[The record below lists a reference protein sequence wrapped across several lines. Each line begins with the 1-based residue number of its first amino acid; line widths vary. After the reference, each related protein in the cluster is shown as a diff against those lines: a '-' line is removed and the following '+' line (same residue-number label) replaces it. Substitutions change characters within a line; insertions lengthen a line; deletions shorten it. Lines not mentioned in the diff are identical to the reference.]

1 MKYLEN
7 NKIKN
12 EVIDK
17 LIEEMENYKDNKV
30 YACDLAY
37 TLFEEYN
44 IDGSITYNTYE
55 AKEWIKNNF
64 DDLGEIVEEIQAN
77 GLEVPNVFDSPEAFM
92 VVIYLEVASYLMAQ
106 CKFIDE
112 HWNDTIILNDVN
124 ISTITK
130 QLKEMFENDKE
141 PR

>member
-1 MKYLEN
+1 MEYLEN

-12 EVIDK
+12 EVIEK
-17 LIEEMENYKDNKV
+17 LIEELENYKDVEV

-37 TLFEEYN
+37 TLLEEYN
-44 IDGSITYNTYE
+44 IDGTITYSTYD

-64 DDLGEIVEEIQAN
+64 NDLGEIVEEIQAN
-77 GLEVPNVFDSPEAFM
+77 GLEVPNVFDRPEAFM
-92 VVIYLEVASYLMAQ
+92 VTIYLEVASYLMAQ

-112 HWNDTIILNDVN
+112 HWDDTIILNDVN

-130 QLKEMFENDKE
+130 QLKEQKDNE
-141 PR
+141 

>member
-12 EVIDK
+12 EVIEK
-17 LIEEMENYKDNKV
+17 LIEEMENYKDNEV

-37 TLFEEYN
+37 TLFERYN
-44 IDGSITYNTYE
+44 IDGSITYSTYE

-64 DDLGEIVEEIQAN
+64 NDLGEIVEEIQAN
-77 GLEVPNVFDSPEAFM
+77 GLEIPNVFDIPEAFM

-112 HWNDTIILNDVN
+112 HWDDTIILNDVN

-130 QLKEMFENDKE
+130 QLKNMKGND
-141 PR
+141 